1 MSESLEQ
8 APSVEAA
15 RPGIDP
21 SRLPDGTGSLRR
33 TAARGTLIN
42 SGFQIGLSGLNVV
55 QRVVVAAFLTRA
67 EFGLW
72 GVVASVVINLSWLK
86 DFGIADKFIQQSEPD
101 QEAEFQKAFTLE
113 LGSSVAFAVLVAVL
127 LPLWALAYGHAAI
140 IVPGILLALSVP
152 ISAFESPAWI
162 PYRRM
167 QYARQRVLT
176 VVDPLIVFVVT
187 VALAVAGA
195 GYWCF
200 IAGVLAGSVAGA
212 AVCATTSPYRIR
224 LRFQR
229 GTVRRY
235 ASFSLPLVGAG
246 LSRLLVVQGALI
258 VANHVGGLAGVG
270 AIGLA
275 TTYAVF
281 ADRVDAIVS
290 QTIYPAVC
298 AVADRRPTLAEVF
311 VKTNR
316 VALMWAMPFGA
327 ALALFG
333 GDLVHF
339 VLGDRWRAAV
349 PLLIAFGLT
358 CGIGQVAFNWT
369 VFLRAVNQ
377 TRPILISAIVNV
389 VVFLVVSVPAMIEF
403 GIAGYAAGFAAANL
417 VQIAMRGYYMR
428 RLFTGF
434 NVLWQLARAIAP
446 TIPPAALILLE
457 RAVAGGH
464 RTPARAVAELVIYA
478 IGTVV
483 MTMLL
488 ERRLVSEMVGYL
500 SGRRTGVPAPV
511 GA

>member
-8 APSVEAA
+8 APSVDAA

-21 SRLPDGTGSLRR
+21 SRLPEGAGSLRR

-42 SGFQIGLSGLNVV
+42 SGFQIGLSALNVV

-113 LGSSVAFAVLVAVL
+113 LATSVAFAALVAVL

-140 IVPGILLALSVP
+140 IVPGVLLAISVP

-167 QYARQRVLT
+167 QYARQRLLT
-176 VVDPLIVFVVT
+176 VVDPVIVFAVT
-187 VALAVAGA
+187 IALAVAGA

-212 AVCATTSPYRIR
+212 AVCAATSPYRIR
-224 LRFQR
+224 LRFER

-298 AVADRRPTLAEVF
+298 AVAHRRSTLAEVF

-327 ALALFG
+327 GLALFG

-339 VLGDRWRAAV
+339 VLGDRWSSAV
-349 PLLIAFGLT
+349 PLLAAFGLT

-369 VFLRAVNQ
+369 VFLRAVNE
-377 TRPILISAIVNV
+377 TRPILTSAFVNV
-389 VVFLVVSVPAMIEF
+389 AVFLIVSVPAMIAF
-403 GIAGYAAGFAAANL
+403 GITGYAVGFAAANL
-417 VQIAMRGYYMR
+417 VQIVLRGYYMR
-428 RLFTGF
+428 RLFSGF
-434 NVLWQLARAIAP
+434 NVLRQLGRAIAP
-446 TIPPAALILLE
+446 TIPPSVLILLE
-457 RAVAGGH
+457 RALVDGH
-464 RTPARAVAELVIYA
+464 RTPARAVTELVVYA
-478 IGTVV
+478 LVTIA